1 VASKFKVANT
11 RVYIVY
17 IVLLCI
23 CLFISA
29 CSSLQPNYPI
39 AWPKP
44 ISTKVDIVTTLDGF
58 YECIGE
64 VVTGRPVPDSDKA
77 YLTKDRAT
85 RFLFDTTEQPKDC
98 SVVSLKKK
106 GDDLIEITAYSGE
119 EAVGKL
125 TIQKDINYSVENNWV
140 NLRKTHHVASGGGVI
155 MDSSTIQNSLT
166 INEAGD
172 LIIKSKTYG
181 FGVVYFV
188 PYGNDEYYWV
198 RFKKAR

>member
-1 VASKFKVANT
+1 MNNT
-11 RVYIVY
+11 GTY
-17 IVLLCI
+17 IVLLYI

-29 CSSLQPNYPI
+29 CSSLQPNYPT

-44 ISTKVDIVTTLDGF
+44 ISTNVNITTTLEGL

-64 VVTGRPVPDSDKA
+64 VVTGRPVPDSDSDKA

-85 RFLFDTTEQPKDC
+85 RFLFDKIEQSKGC

-106 GDDLIEITAYSGE
+106 GDDAIEITAYSGE
-119 EAVGKL
+119 EAFGKL
-125 TIQKDINYSVENNWV
+125 TIQKDINYAVENNWV
-140 NLRKTHHVASGGGVI
+140 NLRKTHHIASGGGVI

-198 RFKKAR
+198 RFKKISN